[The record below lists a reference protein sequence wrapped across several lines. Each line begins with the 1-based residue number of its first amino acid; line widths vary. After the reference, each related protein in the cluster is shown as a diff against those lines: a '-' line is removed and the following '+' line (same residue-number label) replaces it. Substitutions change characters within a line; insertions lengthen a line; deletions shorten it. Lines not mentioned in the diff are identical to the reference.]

1 MITEK
6 FKIWALVLIAAGYT
20 GTACAQK
27 MVKVSGI
34 VYNIAE
40 NRKVPFSDV
49 AVDVYAAKT
58 VAVGEDM
65 KKILDSNDKEKTLLQ
80 GKEAK

>member
-49 AVDVYAAKT
+49 AVDVYAA
-58 VAVGEDM
+58 
-65 KKILDSNDKEKTLLQ
+65 
-80 GKEAK
+80 